1 MPVRPRYVERT
12 SSPKVLASFMA
23 SMMSWSTPIETFTV
37 CDPFAP
43 WSRRTST
50 SWSSVGVSTTFA
62 SSSRLRDFGGTWC
75 WNHYPGVQ
83 CDIESYIYLPL
94 LEETGYIP
102 DQRFAGGDISVAR
115 LLTHAE
121 QNGYR
126 QIEASERSQQAWVRT
141 IREAN
146 ESRRTYLMH
155 CTPGY
160 FNVLWDVA
168 RGFFDETYG
177 PGEIEF

>member
-1 MPVRPRYVERT
+1 VCSVI
-12 SSPKVLASFMA
+12 SSPTSICRCSRKRAIYRINAS
-23 SMMSWSTPIETFTV
+23 
-37 CDPFAP
+37 
-43 WSRRTST
+43 RT
-50 SWSSVGVSTTFA
+50 A
-62 SSSRLRDFGGTWC
+62 A
-75 WNHYPGVQ
+75 
-83 CDIESYIYLPL
+83 
-94 LEETGYIP
+94 
-102 DQRFAGGDISVAR
+102 RFSVAR

-155 CTPGY
+155 STPGY